1 MNEYMMLSVV
11 SASVVYY
18 ILLMLIAVAV
28 YGLGLLLEWRRR
40 R

>member
-1 MNEYMMLSVV
+1 MNDYMTLSVI

-18 ILLMLIAVAV
+18 ILLMLIAVAG

>member
-18 ILLMLIAVAV
+18 ILLMLVFAVV
-28 YGLGLLLEWRRR
+28 YGIGLWLEWRRR